1 MRLKLLVFFSV
12 SLFLGVLV
20 SSGCKPTN
28 PYLYVKRGNEEYKRG
43 DYRKAEEMFQEALK
57 RKNDLPEAYY
67 GLGLVYYQQRKIDK
81 AIEMF
86 QKARDLKPDLVEA
99 YYQEALI
106 YQLMGRDKQYEAIP
120 LYEKVLEIKPDFREA
135 RMNLGLMYEKL
146 GAFEQAKAVYEA
158 GLKQNPNDPEIK
170 EALQRVLDK
179 LPPEG
184 MTPPAPPPEEE
195 TSKEG
200 SRE

>member
-1 MRLKLLVFFSV
+1 MRLCRFTVVFFLLTALYV
-12 SLFLGVLV
+12 
-20 SSGCKPTN
+20 GCKPTN
-28 PYLYVKRGNEEYKRG
+28 PYLYVKRANEEYKRG
-43 DYRKAEEMFQEALK
+43 DYNKAEELFQQALK
-57 RKNDLPEAYY
+57 LKQDLPEAYY
-67 GLGLVYYQQRKIDK
+67 GLGLVYYQKREIDK

-86 QKARDLKPDLVEA
+86 QKARELKPDMVEA

-106 YQLMGRDKQYEAIP
+106 YQLIGRDKQYEAIP

-158 GLKQNPNDPEIK
+158 GLKVHPDDAELK
-170 EALQRVLDK
+170 EALQRVIDK

-184 MTPPAPPPEEE
+184 MTIPDETPVEDHVPPPEQNH
-195 TSKEG
+195 
-200 SRE
+200 